1 MKKLELLA
9 PAGSLETLKAVI
21 RAGADAVYLGGA
33 SFGAR
38 AYAKNFTDEEIL
50 EGIRYGHLH
59 ERKIILAVN
68 TLLKERELEH
78 ALYEFLRP
86 CYEEGIDA
94 VIVQD
99 LGVLDF
105 IQSNFPGLQI
115 HASTQMT
122 VTNAAGAML
131 LKKMGLQRMVTA
143 REMSLEEI
151 RRIHKQVDIE
161 LESFVHGALCYCYSG
176 QCLMS
181 SMLGGRSG
189 NRGRCAQPCRL
200 PYQVNGRKT
209 APVLSLKDL
218 CTLPFLYELADS
230 GVYSFKIEGRMK
242 SPEYAAG
249 VVEIYRKYM
258 DSYLED
264 SRIPVEQ
271 KDLEI
276 LLDLGNRSGFTRGY
290 YQINRE
296 ASMLSGSSASH
307 AKRES
312 PVLARIRQ
320 NYLEQELQEKIT
332 GKLTL
337 QKGKPARLE
346 LSDGIR
352 KVCCEGEVVQQAKS
366 QPLSGRDVVERL
378 KKTGNTPFVFAS
390 CTVKLEDDVFLPV
403 KQLNQLRR
411 EALEELIEQILASDR
426 RECPKRSPAPFPE
439 QEKPAGQSQWET
451 EAVGWPKVSASVEQ
465 REQLAA
471 VQSSRAVGTVYIDCL
486 NYDREGL
493 VEQLT
498 KDVFHL
504 RAKGKKVFFILPHVF
519 RDRTGQFYEGI
530 FESLEALP
538 LEGYVLRNLDE
549 LAFFTLTHPTGK
561 KLIADSRL
569 YTYSNRAK
577 NLLHRLGIAVDT
589 IPSELNQKEISHRKN
604 RDSELVIYGRTE
616 LMVSAQC
623 VQKNTAGCDGRP
635 KLSRLTDRYQMQF
648 PVRNYCA
655 ECYNVIYN
663 SIPLCLLGETE
674 AIRAVQPDSV
684 RLCFT
689 TESRSETEQILAMV
703 ENPPDE
709 IGFAHTKG
717 HWKRGVE

>member
-1 MKKLELLA
+1 MKNLELLA

-59 ERKIILAVN
+59 GRKIILAVN
-68 TLLKERELEH
+68 TLLKERELEQG
-78 ALYEFLRP
+78 LFDFLRP

-105 IQSNFPGLQI
+105 IQSNFPGLPI
-115 HASTQMT
+115 HASTQMM
-122 VTNAAGAML
+122 VTNVSGAML

-200 PYQVNGRKT
+200 PYQVNGRK
-209 APVLSLKDL
+209 ASPVLSLKDL

-264 SRIPVEQ
+264 RRIPVEQ
-271 KDLEI
+271 KDLET

-290 YQINRE
+290 YE
-296 ASMLSGSSASH
+296 TGGETSMLSGSSASH
-307 AKRES
+307 TRRES
-312 PVLARIRQ
+312 PVLAQIRQ
-320 NYLEQELQEKIT
+320 NYLEQELQEEIT

-352 KVCCEGEVVQQAKS
+352 QVYCEGEAVQQAKS
-366 QPLSGRDVVERL
+366 QPLSEQAVVERL
-378 KKTGNTPFVFAS
+378 KKTGNTPFAFVT
-390 CTVKLEDDVFLPV
+390 CTVEMEDDVFLPV

-411 EALEELIEQILASDR
+411 EALESLEEQILASDR
-426 RECPKRSPAPFPE
+426 RECPKRSPASFSE
-439 QEKPAGQSQWET
+439 QEKSAGQSQWKT
-451 EAVGWPKVSASVEQ
+451 EAVGWSKVSASVEQ
-465 REQLAA
+465 REQFAA
-471 VQSSRAVGTVYIDCL
+471 VQASRAVGTVYIDCL

-498 KDVFHL
+498 EDVRCL
-504 RAKGKKVFFILPHVF
+504 REKGKKVFFILPHVF
-519 RDRTGQFYEGI
+519 RDKTGQFYEEI

-538 LEGYVLRNLDE
+538 LDGYVLRNLDE
-549 LAFFTLTHPTGK
+549 LAFFTLTHPTEK

-589 IPSELNQKEISHRKN
+589 IPSELNQKEISHRRN

-616 LMVSAQC
+616 LMISAQC
-623 VQKNTAGCDGRP
+623 VQKNTAGCDRKP
-635 KLSRLTDRYQMQF
+635 KLSGLTDRYQMQF

-663 SIPLCLLGETE
+663 SIPLCLLTESET
-674 AIRAVQPDSV
+674 IRAVQPDSV

-703 ENPPDE
+703 EKPPDE